1 MLDPTETS
9 LDADPGGEVA
19 LERARPNLSGATDR
33 VAWSATRRAMER
45 RPMRSTPD
53 GPRRQTTTPEIV
65 KVGIRL
71 GLKLTG
77 LWRRGLANGLDIR
90 RRTVALRLPGLPA
103 GFDGYRILQIS
114 DLHLDLAPG
123 LGEAIVRA
131 VAGREVDLCV
141 LTGDFR
147 ATDSGPF
154 TETEILAPL
163 AAIRQAVRAADGCL
177 AILGNHD
184 AADMVAPFEHLGL
197 HVLINETHRLRRGG
211 HEIAI
216 TGIDDVHRY
225 YTAAVAAAVEVLAA
239 DSFGVLLAHSPELA
253 GEAAG
258 AGYGLYLCGHCHGGQ
273 ICLPGGRPLVKHL
286 TRHHD
291 LYAGLWQ
298 HGQMWGY
305 TSTGAGM
312 STVPVRFNC
321 PAEVTEFH
329 LHAAT

>member
-1 MLDPTETS
+1 
-9 LDADPGGEVA
+9 
-19 LERARPNLSGATDR
+19 
-33 VAWSATRRAMER
+33 
-45 RPMRSTPD
+45 MRSTPD

-273 ICLPGGRPLVKHL
+273 ICLPGAGR
-286 TRHHD
+286 
-291 LYAGLWQ
+291 WS
-298 HGQMWGY
+298 
-305 TSTGAGM
+305 ST
-312 STVPVRFNC
+312 
-321 PAEVTEFH
+321 
-329 LHAAT
+329 